1 MPDRTQAEPKPFF
14 WISLKGRPQKTAPP
28 GHERFQGL
36 SGWMEIE
43 IEVVSDYLYVG
54 SGQLELRSIQ
64 GREQVCYV
72 FARQNETLIIPG
84 TSLKGAIR
92 GIVEALSNSCVRIKA
107 RNESVPSRAHEGC
120 EYKKGEREALCPA
133 CRLFGTTGYRGRVHF
148 ADATPVGEVRPEIIK
163 IADLW
168 PPRQI
173 RGRKFYQNKAH
184 QRLDLKPAKNHRF
197 LEAVPKGARF
207 QTNLFFENLLEEEL
221 GLLARAL
228 GLDLHPGDPQRVV
241 FAFPVKLGGA
251 KPRCLGGVRFIPRRI
266 RLLGEGSALFSSLL
280 NGGSASEVKPL
291 LARCLA
297 RKELLDQEAWE
308 RFRQEARSKDEPCPR
323 EVY

>member
-1 MPDRTQAEPKPFF
+1 MPDRAQAEPKPFF
-14 WISLKGRPQKTAPP
+14 WIPLKGRPQKIDPP

-36 SGWMEIE
+36 SGWMELE

-54 SGQLELRSIQ
+54 SGQLELRLVQ
-64 GREQVCYV
+64 GREQVYYA
-72 FARQNETLIIPG
+72 FARRNEALIIPG

-92 GIVEALSNSCVRIKA
+92 GVVEALSNSCVRIKA
-107 RNESVPSRAHEGC
+107 RNERVPSRAHEGC
-120 EYKKGEREALCPA
+120 EYKKGEREILCPA

-148 ADATPVGEVRPEIIK
+148 ADATPIGEVQTEIIK

-173 RGRKFYQNKAH
+173 QGRKFYQNKAF

-207 QTNLFFENLLEEEL
+207 QTTLFFENLLEEEL
-221 GLLARAL
+221 GLLMRSL
-228 GLDLHPGDPQRVV
+228 GLDLQPEDPQRVV

-266 RLLGEGSALFSSLL
+266 RLLKGGPDFFSSLL
-280 NGGSASEVKPL
+280 TGGSSDEVKPL
-291 LARCLA
+291 LARFLA
-297 RKELLDQEAWE
+297 REEFLDQEAWK
-308 RFRQEARSKDEPCPR
+308 RFRQEARSKNEPCPR